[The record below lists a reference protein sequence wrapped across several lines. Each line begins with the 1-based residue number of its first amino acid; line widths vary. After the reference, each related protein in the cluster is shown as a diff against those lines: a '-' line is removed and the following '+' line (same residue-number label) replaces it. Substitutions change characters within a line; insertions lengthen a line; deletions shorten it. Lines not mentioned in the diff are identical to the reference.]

1 MSTEVQA
8 NRPKRPELFRR
19 INIRAYSMVI
29 ALLAIW
35 AIFAIL
41 THGTYLIPRNISNLA
56 RQMAVVCYL
65 AMGMVLVI
73 VSGNIDLSVGSL
85 LGMLGGFAA
94 ITQVYWGW
102 TTPPT
107 IAVTLLL
114 GAGIGLFEGLLIAY
128 LRIPA
133 FIVTL
138 GGLMAYRGILLGLTG
153 GRTISPMI
161 SDFKVIGQAYMTKEI
176 GLILTAVVIALFAV
190 LQFSKRR
197 SRRLFQL
204 HVESMLQ
211 TILRILP
218 FGIGV
223 LGFTLI
229 MNAYLGIPIPVIIMV
244 GLLVIFTFVSNRTT
258 FGRNIYAIGGN
269 LEAAKYSGV
278 NIRLT
283 VLFVFMIS
291 ALLSSVAGLV
301 LTARLDAGTIA
312 AGTGMELDA
321 IAAAVIGG
329 ASLAGGIGTVP
340 GAILGALIMASL
352 DNGMSMLNTEAFWQ
366 YIVKGAMLVFAVWI
380 DVYTNKKRD

>member
-1 MSTEVQA
+1 
-8 NRPKRPELFRR
+8 
-19 INIRAYSMVI
+19 
-29 ALLAIW
+29 
-35 AIFAIL
+35 
-41 THGTYLIPRNISNLA
+41 
-56 RQMAVVCYL
+56 
-65 AMGMVLVI
+65 
-73 VSGNIDLSVGSL
+73 
-85 LGMLGGFAA
+85 MLGGFAA
-94 ITQVYWGW
+94 ITQVYWEW
-102 TTPPT
+102 ATLPA
-107 IAVTLLL
+107 IVVTLLL
-114 GAGIGLFEGLLIAY
+114 GTAIGLFEGFLIAY

-138 GGLMAYRGILLGLTG
+138 GGFMAYRGILLGITG
-153 GRTISPMI
+153 GRTISPMFN
-161 SDFKVIGQAYMTKEI
+161 DFKVIGQAYLAKDI
-176 GLILTAVVIALFAV
+176 GLILAAVVIALFAV

-211 TILRILP
+211 TIIRIVL

-244 GLLVIFTFVSNRTT
+244 GLLVIFTFISNRTS